1 MKKLIISACL
11 LGESCRYDGKSK
23 PCEAVERL
31 QKEYELLPVCP
42 ECMGGLPTPRPP
54 AEIQKDGRVINR
66 EGRDVTAN
74 YRRGA
79 EMTLELARREDCHIA
94 LLKEKS
100 PSCGR
105 GRIYDGS
112 FTGTLTEG
120 NGICAALLL
129 LQNGIEVLGESQI
142 ECKMNGLANSL
153 SESF

>member
-31 QKEYELLPVCP
+31 KKEYELLPVCP

-79 EMTLELARREDCHIA
+79 EMTLEADGERVRVSSEIPGHGFA
-94 LLKEKS
+94 AVSLKK
-100 PSCGR
+100 
-105 GRIYDGS
+105 
-112 FTGTLTEG
+112 
-120 NGICAALLL
+120 
-129 LQNGIEVLGESQI
+129 
-142 ECKMNGLANSL
+142 
-153 SESF
+153 

>member
-23 PCEAVERL
+23 PCEAIE
-31 QKEYELLPVCP
+31 ELKKNYHLIPVCP

-54 AEIQKDGRVINR
+54 AEIQADGRVVNR

-74 YRRGA
+74 YRAGA
-79 EMTLELARREDCHIA
+79 EATLEIARREGCTLA

-100 PSCGR
+100 PSCGK

-112 FTGTLTEG
+112 FTGTLTDG
-120 NGICAALLL
+120 NGICAALLTE
-129 LQNGIEVLGESQI
+129 NGIEVLGES
-142 ECKMNGLANSL
+142 EVEKTFGRFSL
-153 SESF
+153 KTS